1 MRDAL
6 QLLFA
11 LVCGE
16 VIKDKDGASPT
27 REKLLETKDL
37 PPVPHARLGQDL
49 QFRDGIERGSRITP
63 TKQIIEANYSGRLSR
78 CDCLGVPM
86 QSAVKRLLP
95 HKVDFSKAYP
105 SKVFG
110 GPVWVSENKKAQLE
124 NRGVGTYLV
133 WVR

>member
-16 VIKDKDGASPT
+16 VIKDKDGAFPT

-49 QFRDGIERGSRITP
+49 QFRDGIERHAFRVQP
-63 TKQIIEANYSGRLSR
+63 LDFARMRLTVS
-78 CDCLGVPM
+78 
-86 QSAVKRLLP
+86 
-95 HKVDFSKAYP
+95 P
-105 SKVFG
+105 SST
-110 GPVWVSENKKAQLE
+110 SE
-124 NRGVGTYLV
+124 G
-133 WVR
+133 